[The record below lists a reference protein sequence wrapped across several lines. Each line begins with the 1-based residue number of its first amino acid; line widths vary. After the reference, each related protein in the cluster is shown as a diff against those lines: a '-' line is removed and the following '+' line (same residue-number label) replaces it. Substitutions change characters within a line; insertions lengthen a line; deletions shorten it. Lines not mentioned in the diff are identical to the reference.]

1 MSYVT
6 CPLCDRTV
14 PEAFANA
21 HVSTC
26 LEAQRSRETRTPGA
40 QALEPP
46 GGSQLPQQVSNQ
58 QQNAVQH
65 RGPAVS
71 PVVLDLASDDDAEEL
86 VANVDSPVGPQ
97 TGTASIARAACASKY
112 FSAV

>member
-6 CPLCDRTV
+6 CPICDRAV

-26 LEAQRSRETRTPGA
+26 LEAQRSSCARETRTPGA

-46 GGSQLPQQVSNQ
+46 GGSQLPQEVHNQ
-58 QQNAVQH
+58 QQDAAQH
-65 RGPAVS
+65 RGPAVP
-71 PVVLDLASDDDAEEL
+71 PVVLDLAGDDDEEEL
-86 VANVDSPVGPQ
+86 AVNVGLPVGPQ
-97 TGTASIARAACASKY
+97 QGTG
-112 FSAV
+112 